1 MTSTLDLMS
10 YDEHDAALDEMYDR
24 IGQELYAGHKAQAI
38 EEFTAERLR
47 SFYLKNP
54 EVMRPALVAF
64 REAKS
69 LHESKHYA
77 AALVF
82 SVTSI
87 ELFLK
92 ATLLKPVVYGLIHN
106 DALSDIIV
114 QYALGQSGFDRYRSL
129 LAKLFSD
136 IAEIDLNE
144 IKREGASKSLLDEAL
159 DIQKIRNKVIHQGVV
174 CEETESA
181 LAKEIATLVFGR
193 IVVQMFGALGLDVHE
208 KGLIKP
214 V

>member
-1 MTSTLDLMS
+1 MS
-10 YDEHDAALDEMYDR
+10 YDPHDAALDEMYDR
-24 IGQELYAGHKAQAI
+24 IGQELYADHKAQAI

-64 REAKS
+64 KEARS

-129 LAKLFSD
+129 LTKLFSD

-159 DIQKIRNKVIHQGVV
+159 DVQKTRNKVIHQGAV

-181 LAKEIATLVFGR
+181 LAKEIAKLVFGR
-193 IVVQMFGALGLDVHE
+193 IVVQMFDALGLDVHE
-208 KGLIKP
+208 KSLIKR

>member
-1 MTSTLDLMS
+1 MS
-10 YDEHDAALDEMYDR
+10 YNEHDAALDEMYDR
-24 IGQELYAGHKAQAI
+24 IGQELYADHKAQAI

-64 REAKS
+64 GEAKS

-136 IAEIDLNE
+136 IAKIDLNE
-144 IKREGASKSLLDEAL
+144 IRREGAGKSLLDEAL
-159 DIQKIRNKVIHQGVV
+159 DIQKTRNKVIHQGVV
-174 CEETESA
+174 CEESESA
-181 LAKEIATLVFGR
+181 LAKEIATLVLGR
-193 IVVQMFGALGLDVHE
+193 IVVQMFDTLGLDVHE

>member
-1 MTSTLDLMS
+1 MS

-24 IGQELYAGHKAQAI
+24 IGHELYAEHKAQAI

-54 EVMRPALVAF
+54 AVMRPALVAF

-106 DALSDIIV
+106 VALSDIIV
-114 QYALGQSGFDRYRSL
+114 QYALGQSGFDRYRNL

-144 IKREGASKSLLDEAL
+144 VKREGASKSLLDEAL
-159 DIQKIRNKVIHQGVV
+159 DIQKSRNKVIHQGAV
-174 CEETESA
+174 CEESESA

-193 IVVQMFGALGLDVHE
+193 IVVRMFGALGLDVHE
-208 KGLIKP
+208 NGLIKP